1 MAKRRIL
8 DQILKLDP
16 QIDHVRMV
24 RLDACYEFPFDFT
37 RADEFALFRTYAVP
51 SIANLLDSTGE
62 FNKRTQ
68 RRYDDTKLIISEMV
82 EHGYDS
88 ERGQRAMSRMNHHHG
103 RFDISNSDLLYV
115 LSTFAFEPP
124 RWMARYARR
133 PMVEQEKLALFY
145 FWRAVGQRM
154 HIQAIPDE
162 ISEFEGFNIEYEQQ
176 NFRYTEGGHR
186 VASATRDMFLGWV
199 LPPPLRRFA
208 APVIHALLDDPVL
221 EGLGFPSPSPILKG
235 LVRQSLRSRSG
246 LTGLLP
252 ERRKPFLQ
260 TERRHSSY
268 PSGYQIERLGPRSR
282 VSRARWAP

>member
-1 MAKRRIL
+1 MVKRLVL

-16 QIDHVRMV
+16 KIDHVRIV
-24 RLDACYEFPFDFT
+24 HLDACYEFPFDFT
-37 RADEFALFRTYAVP
+37 RADEFALYRTYAVP

-133 PMVEQEKLALFY
+133 PMVEQE
-145 FWRAVGQRM
+145 R
-154 HIQAIPDE
+154 
-162 ISEFEGFNIEYEQQ
+162 
-176 NFRYTEGGHR
+176 
-186 VASATRDMFLGWV
+186 
-199 LPPPLRRFA
+199 
-208 APVIHALLDDPVL
+208 LLC
-221 EGLGFPSPSPILKG
+221 ST
-235 LVRQSLRSRSG
+235 SG
-246 LTGLLP
+246 
-252 ERRKPFLQ
+252 
-260 TERRHSSY
+260 
-268 PSGYQIERLGPRSR
+268 
-282 VSRARWAP
+282 ARWGNECTSRRYPMKYRSSRDSTLSMSNRTSVTPKVDIE

>member
-1 MAKRRIL
+1 MVKRRIL

-16 QIDHVRMV
+16 QIDHLRIVH
-24 RLDACYEFPFDFT
+24 LDACYEFPFDFT
-37 RADEFALFRTYAVP
+37 RADEFALYRTYAVP

-62 FNKRTQ
+62 FTTRTQ

-88 ERGQRAMSRMNHHHG
+88 ERGQRAMRQMNHQHG
-103 RFDISNSDLLYV
+103 RFDISNLDLLYV

-133 PMVEQEKLALFY
+133 PMVEQEKLSLFY

-154 HIQAIPDE
+154 HIQAIPGE

-176 NFRYTEGGHR
+176 NFHYTEGGHR
-186 VASATRDMFLGWV
+186 VASATRDMFLSWV
-199 LPPPLRRFA
+199 LPAPLRRFA
-208 APVIHALLDDPVL
+208 APAIHALLDDGVL
-221 EGLGFPSPSPILKG
+221 EGLGFPSPSPTLRR
-235 LVRQSLRSRSG
+235 LVRLSLRSRSG
-246 LTGLLP
+246 LTRLLP

-260 TERRHSSY
+260 TARRHSSY
-268 PSGYQIERLGPRSR
+268 PSGYQIERLGPPREE
-282 VSRARWAP
+282 

>member
-1 MAKRRIL
+1 MVKRLVL

-16 QIDHVRMV
+16 QIDHARIVH
-24 RLDACYEFPFDFT
+24 LDACYEFPFDFT
-37 RADEFALFRTYAVP
+37 RADEFALYRTYAVP

-62 FNKRTQ
+62 FTKRTQ

-88 ERGQRAMSRMNHHHG
+88 ERGQRAMRQMNHQHG

-154 HIQAIPDE
+154 HIRAIPDE
-162 ISEFEGFNIEYEQQ
+162 ISEFEGFNVEYERQ

-186 VASATRDMFLGWV
+186 VASATRDMFLSWV
-199 LPPPLRRFA
+199 LPPPFRRFA
-208 APVIHALLDDPVL
+208 APAIHALLDDPVL
-221 EGLGFPSPSPILKG
+221 EGLGFSSPSPTLRR
-235 LVRQSLRSRSG
+235 LVRQSLRSRSR

-260 TERRHSSY
+260 TAQRNPARR
-268 PSGYQIERLGPRSR
+268 IR
-282 VSRARWAP
+282 